1 MPNIENYKFT
11 GNEKFNIKK
20 FKTNDKGEFETRE
33 DALSQ
38 FVSNLNDINR
48 LQQKLYAERKEG
60 VVFIFQAMDAA
71 GKDGVIRTVFSTLTP
86 HGVKEYCFKVPSIPQ
101 MAVL

>member
-48 LQQKLYAERKEG
+48 LQQKLYADLP
-60 VVFIFQAMDAA
+60 VAA
-71 GKDGVIRTVFSTLTP
+71 SNT
-86 HGVKEYCFKVPSIPQ
+86 Y
-101 MAVL
+101 

>member
-38 FVSNLNDINR
+38 FVSNWFKGN
-48 LQQKLYAERKEG
+48 G
-60 VVFIFQAMDAA
+60 
-71 GKDGVIRTVFSTLTP
+71 
-86 HGVKEYCFKVPSIPQ
+86 CFFYFWS
-101 MAVL
+101 